1 MEMIKKVLKTIG
13 KYTAYC
19 FIFMVNPKAVI
30 FREVDDEMEAE
41 EKKEAA
47 EKAKA

>member
-1 MEMIKKVLKTIG
+1 MKVLKVIG

-41 EKKEAA
+41 AKKAET

>member
-1 MEMIKKVLKTIG
+1 METVRKFLKVIG
-13 KYTAYC
+13 KYTVYC

-41 EKKEAA
+41 AKRAEA

>member
-1 MEMIKKVLKTIG
+1 MEVLKKILKTIG
-13 KYTAYC
+13 KYTVYC
-19 FIFMVNPKAVI
+19 FVFMVNPKAVI

-41 EKKEAA
+41 EKKAEA